1 MRVRHRRKSAS
12 TVGVL
17 LLIGLCTTLQG
28 CSATDEAAAPDGATS
43 GEESPVPN
51 QIAPAREGV
60 TIAFRSEPDPP
71 APGENTFAVVLIQ
84 QDGSAV
90 TDAAVEVALSMRGM
104 PAANSTSALAHEGSG
119 LYRGS
124 GQLSMEGTWNVIV
137 TASRGAEQIGRSSFS
152 VTIR

>member
-1 MRVRHRRKSAS
+1 MFARDWRSSAS

-17 LLIGLCTTLQG
+17 LLIGLCTALQG
-28 CSATDEAAAPDGATS
+28 CSATDETAAPGGATS

-71 APGENTFAVVLIQ
+71 APGENTFTVVLIQ

-104 PAANSTSALAHEGSG
+104 PAENSTSALAHEGSG

-124 GQLSMEGTWNVIV
+124 GQLSVEGTWNVIV
-137 TASRGAEQIGRSSFS
+137 TASRGAEQIGRSSFG
-152 VTIR
+152 VLVR